1 MIRTLKKEV
10 VDEIELFLKDILT
23 EYNLGIRDFR
33 PLYAKYPNVR
43 ICCRRAILIAE
54 KKYSKETAHMGEL
67 ADP

>member
-1 MIRTLKKEV
+1 M
-10 VDEIELFLKDILT
+10 KDILT